1 MAMDNI
7 ELDSFIIKFKSLW
20 MSGYDASLCIE
31 TKLGYVNVNLNC
43 KVGRQALPPFTPKCM
58 SSPSNQKRSPS
69 YFRRQERRRATRD
82 LYNTTLSETDAS
94 AADQAVGKTDDQ
106 QGNVAPIESDPVKDT
121 EVLDEA
127 EKAVDGEMLDTADDV
142 HSTKEVDQAELDR
155 DKMVEELIV
164 SSVTKPIE
172 LITDVEQEIRDR
184 LSAFGIK
191 VINMRSYGNARGM
204 FNQSRVRTS
213 PVNLKDVWGRRLGLR
228 NCSVIEYFPPPPS
241 K

>member
-43 KVGRQALPPFTPKCM
+43 KVGRPVPPPFTPKCM

-94 AADQAVGKTDDQ
+94 AADQAVGKADDQ
-106 QGNVAPIESDPVKDT
+106 QENAAPIESDPVKDT

-172 LITDVEQEIRDR
+172 LITDVEHAI
-184 LSAFGIK
+184 GIK

-228 NCSVIEYFPPPPS
+228 NCSVIEYFPPPS